1 MPAMRARSLF
11 LLAALSASAL
21 AHAGT
26 GHVIV
31 IDSMEFKPSTLEVRV
46 GDTVTWTNKDPFPH
60 TAVSSKPL
68 FKSPEIGSGKS
79 WKMVVRGKGDI
90 DYICTLHP
98 TMKARLVVK

>member
-1 MPAMRARSLF
+1 MRARSCL
-11 LLAALSASAL
+11 LLAACCATAL
-21 AHAGT
+21 ARAGT

-31 IDSMEFKPSTLEVRV
+31 IDAMAFKPDTLEVRV

-60 TAVSSKPL
+60 TAASTKPL

-79 WKMVVRGKGDI
+79 WKMVVRGKGQI

-98 TMKARLVVK
+98 TMKARLVVR